1 MKQKG
6 FLFLMLAILVVGF
19 LSTAALAADILLVAK
34 DQEAVGFDPHKVPA
48 LSSIQI
54 YQHVYDGL
62 VNIDESGQIVPELA
76 TSWEIIGETTYIFKL
91 RPGVKFHNG
100 REMVAED
107 VKFSFERILN
117 PETASIA
124 RSYFDKIKEITTP
137 DPYTVVF
144 ELKEVYAD
152 FLNNLAN
159 VWAAI
164 VPQEVV
170 KEHGDLMQ
178 VACGTGPFMLNTWV
192 PDNYTSLVKNPE
204 YYEPDLPKVDELRYI
219 VMKEEASRIAALRT
233 GSVHISSITPE
244 AATLLANQKNL
255 RIIEYPSLNYTY
267 WGFNLKRPPF
277 DNPKVRLAMSYAID
291 RELLAQI
298 VYAGQAKVTGP
309 VAPGQLR
316 WALPLESYPSYTPDP
331 EKAKALLAEAG
342 YPNGLSFKIKTAST
356 YPYMIDTAVAIQHQL
371 KQIGVDAEIELV
383 EWGAYIDAW
392 TNTDHDSLVGL
403 NGSGTTP
410 DRALHFFF
418 RTGGT
423 GNVWGF
429 SDPNFDAL
437 VDKAR
442 LTVNE
447 QERYDIYAQG
457 QLMIVNELA
466 PNLFLNSPNQFFAA
480 SDKVGGF
487 NPTTTTGESVLKHV
501 YFK

>member
-1 MKQKG
+1 MKTKRL
-6 FLFLMLAILVVGF
+6 LFLVVTLLLVSV
-19 LSTAALAADILLVAK
+19 LSITALAADILLVAK

-54 YQHVYDGL
+54 YQHIYNGL
-62 VNIDESGQIVPELA
+62 VDTDENGLIVPELA
-76 TSWEIIGETTYIFKL
+76 TSWEIVGDTTYIFHL
-91 RPGVKFHNG
+91 RQGVKFHNG
-100 REMVAED
+100 REMTATD
-107 VKFSFERILN
+107 VKYSFERILN

-137 DPYTVVF
+137 DPYTVIF
-144 ELKEVYAD
+144 ELHEVYAD

-159 VWAAI
+159 VWAAV
-164 VPQEVV
+164 VPKEVV
-170 KEHGDLMQ
+170 EEHGDLMQ
-178 VACGTGPFMLNTWV
+178 VAVGTGPFMLNAWI
-192 PDNYTSLVKNPE
+192 PDNYTSLVKHPE
-204 YYEPDLPKVDELRYI
+204 YFEPGLPKVDELRYI

-233 GSVHISSITPE
+233 GSVHISSITSE

-255 RIIEYPSLNYTY
+255 SIIEYPSLNYTY
-267 WGFNLKRPPF
+267 WGFNLTRPPF
-277 DNPKVRLAMSYAID
+277 DNPKVRLAMSYAVD

-316 WALPLESYPSYTPDP
+316 WALPIESYPSYTPDP
-331 EKAKALLAEAG
+331 SKAKALLAEAG
-342 YPNGLSFKIKTAST
+342 YPDGLNFKIKTAST

-371 KQIGVDAEIELV
+371 KQIGVNAEIELV

-392 TNTDHDSLVGL
+392 KNTDHDSLVGL

-429 SDPNFDAL
+429 SDPTFDAL
-437 VDKAR
+437 VDEAR
-442 LTVNE
+442 LTVDE
-447 QERYDIYAQG
+447 QKRYEMYARG
-457 QLMIVNELA
+457 QLMLVNELA
-466 PNLFLNSPNQFFAA
+466 PNLFLNSPNQFFAV
-480 SDKVGGF
+480 SDVVGGF